1 MPRKQAPQSSNRA
14 SVLSDAVA
22 IVFLFLPFIADIFL
36 AYTMHSAAN
45 AEEQAKNNNKYGI

>member
-14 SVLSDAVA
+14 NVLSDTAA

-45 AEEQAKNNNKYGI
+45 AEEQAKNNNIYGI